1 MRRTSLTFA
10 AKPVFFALAALG
22 LVSSCAPDD
31 NIGGGNGGDIAVPSV
46 KIIPG
51 ESGED
56 YLTFTLAPENAAE
69 LRYLVVPASEQQ
81 YDAVGVMENG
91 EEADASVR
99 GEYTSSGLAPSTDYL
114 VLAAARNS
122 EGLTSLLASAEM
134 STDAHMAVLPEITLG
149 NVSVDGTSAT
159 FSYTL
164 EAAVSA
170 SYLCL
175 ASGDSAPDAETI
187 LSDGTAL
194 SSDATQETVEGLSY
208 STSYTI
214 YAAAENADGYSEVAS
229 ADFVTGD
236 APVFDPEVGD
246 FYYSDGTW
254 SSSSDAP
261 VAGKTVIGVIFKTG
275 PAESDPS
282 DYSGAGIG
290 QVKGFVVGLDNASYL
305 VDEWWGEQKKTD
317 FEWTVITSV
326 EAGTSQDENDFAG
339 YANTLAIQE
348 FAQESYGGLAYSNL
362 RAAYVAV
369 NYAGADVEPVPVP
382 ENTTGWFFPS
392 AGQMKAIYAAASEIT
407 ASLETAGGTEVTGDF
422 WSSTTVAG
430 STPVQAYCIHIQSG
444 SISVEGLNQ
453 TRVWKVRPILAF

>member
-134 STDAHMAVLPEITLG
+134 TTGAHVAVLPEITLG

-194 SSDATQETVEGLSY
+194 SSDAAQETVGGLSY

-261 VAGKTVIGVIFKTG
+261 VASKTVIGVIFKTG

-369 NYAGADVEPVPVP
+369 NYAGSDGEPVPVP

-392 AGQMKAIYAAASEIT
+392 VGQMKAIHSVASEIT
-407 ASLETAGGTEVTGDF
+407 ASLEAAGGTEVTGDF

-453 TRVWKVRPILAF
+453 TRVWKVRPVLAF